1 MSALLLAILGYSTAS
16 YIGSGSIC
24 YLLSK
29 APLSSNNLQ
38 KLVKLW
44 VLFLW
49 PLWIF
54 QEIHQENSTS
64 ELR

>member
-1 MSALLLAILGYSTAS
+1 MSGLLLAILGYSMAS

-29 APLSSNNLQ
+29 APSSTNNLQ

-54 QEIHQENSTS
+54 QEINQEN
-64 ELR
+64 

>member
-1 MSALLLAILGYSTAS
+1 MSGLLLVILGYSTAS

-29 APLSSNNLQ
+29 ALLSSNNLQ

-49 PLWIF
+49 PLWIMK
-54 QEIHQENSTS
+54 EINQDVKTS
-64 ELR
+64 S

>member
-1 MSALLLAILGYSTAS
+1 MSGLLLAIFGYSTAS

-29 APLSSNNLQ
+29 ALSSKNNLP

-44 VLFLW
+44 VLLLW
-49 PLWIF
+49 PIWILKEIN
-54 QEIHQENSTS
+54 QES
-64 ELR
+64 